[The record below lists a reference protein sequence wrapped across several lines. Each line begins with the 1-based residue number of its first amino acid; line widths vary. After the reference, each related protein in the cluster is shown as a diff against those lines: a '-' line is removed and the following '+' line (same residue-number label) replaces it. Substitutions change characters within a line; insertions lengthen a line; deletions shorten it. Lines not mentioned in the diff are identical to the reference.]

1 MMKSYKPINIIM
13 MVKVQLSLTPENAKY
28 MRAHSDR
35 DSTLIN
41 RLLDAERTSSE
52 QIFIKSQCVTL
63 SH

>member
-1 MMKSYKPINIIM
+1 MKPVKIIM

-28 MRAHSDR
+28 MRAHHDK

-41 RLLDAERTSSE
+41 RLIEAERTSSE
-52 QIFIKSQCVTL
+52 RIFIESQCVTL